1 MTLIDT
7 HTHLYVEEFK
17 DDIDSAVQRALA
29 EGVEK
34 FYLPAIDA
42 FENHALLA
50 LEEKFP
56 ERMFAMAGLHP
67 CSVKENFKEELE
79 KINHQLYKIENFKGN
94 QDDYYNPSNSLLN
107 IVIKRKTGNP
117 ITLSI
122 LYIQLA
128 HSVNFRLYPVN
139 FPSHFMVKHVL
150 DDEENEIIIDPFNEG
165 RIMDDYSLKELLD
178 HFYPKMNIALTRK
191 LVDKASNHDVII
203 RMLNNLKTSFFEC
216 QDLYNAELVNEM
228 ILDINNDDQHSLRDK
243 GMIFLHKK
251 RYEQAL
257 EFFNLYLERFPE
269 ANDVD
274 NILELIR
281 KIKTSDL

>member
-1 MTLIDT
+1 MTKNIQTALNDWHKNVVSEMKINDPS
-7 HTHLYVEEFK
+7 K
-17 DDIDSAVQRALA
+17 LA
-29 EGVEK
+29 EYALHISRIVAYDHLVIKDELSK
-34 FYLPAIDA
+34 ID
-42 FENHALLA
+42 EIGKKIVRSMKDSSEIRPTQLI
-50 LEEKFP
+50 
-56 ERMFAMAGLHP
+56 
-67 CSVKENFKEELE
+67 E

-243 GMIFLHKK
+243 GMIFLHNK

>member
-1 MTLIDT
+1 MTKNIQTALNDWHINVVSEMKINDPS
-7 HTHLYVEEFK
+7 K
-17 DDIDSAVQRALA
+17 LA
-29 EGVEK
+29 EYALHISRIVAYDHLVIKDELSK
-34 FYLPAIDA
+34 ID
-42 FENHALLA
+42 EIGKKIVRSMKNSSEIRPTQLI
-50 LEEKFP
+50 
-56 ERMFAMAGLHP
+56 
-67 CSVKENFKEELE
+67 E

-94 QDDYYNPSNSLLN
+94 RDDYYNPSNSLLN

-228 ILDINNDDQHSLRDK
+228 ILDINKDDQHGLRDK
-243 GMIFLHKK
+243 GMIFLYKK

>member
-1 MTLIDT
+1 MTKNIQTALNDWHINVVSEMKINDPS
-7 HTHLYVEEFK
+7 K
-17 DDIDSAVQRALA
+17 LA
-29 EGVEK
+29 EYALHISRIVAYDHLVIKDELSK
-34 FYLPAIDA
+34 ID
-42 FENHALLA
+42 EIGKKIVRSMKDSCEIRPTQLI
-50 LEEKFP
+50 
-56 ERMFAMAGLHP
+56 
-67 CSVKENFKEELE
+67 E

>member
-1 MTLIDT
+1 MTKNIQTALNDWHINVVSEMKINDPSKLAQYALHISRIVAYDHLVIKDELSKIDEIGKKILRSMKNSSEIRPTQLI
-7 HTHLYVEEFK
+7 
-17 DDIDSAVQRALA
+17 
-29 EGVEK
+29 
-34 FYLPAIDA
+34 
-42 FENHALLA
+42 
-50 LEEKFP
+50 
-56 ERMFAMAGLHP
+56 ER
-67 CSVKENFKEELE
+67 
-79 KINHQLYKIENFKGN
+79 INHQLYKIENFKGN

>member
-1 MTLIDT
+1 MTKNIQTALNDWHKNVVSEMKINDPS
-7 HTHLYVEEFK
+7 K
-17 DDIDSAVQRALA
+17 LA
-29 EGVEK
+29 EYALHISRIVAYDHLVIKDELSK
-34 FYLPAIDA
+34 ID
-42 FENHALLA
+42 EIGKKIVRSMKDSSEIRPTQLI
-50 LEEKFP
+50 
-56 ERMFAMAGLHP
+56 
-67 CSVKENFKEELE
+67 E

>member
-1 MTLIDT
+1 MTKNIQTALNDWHKNVVSEMKINDPS
-7 HTHLYVEEFK
+7 K
-17 DDIDSAVQRALA
+17 LA
-29 EGVEK
+29 EYALQISRIVAYDRLVIKDELSK
-34 FYLPAIDA
+34 ID
-42 FENHALLA
+42 EIGKKIVRSMKNSSEIRPTQLI
-50 LEEKFP
+50 
-56 ERMFAMAGLHP
+56 
-67 CSVKENFKEELE
+67 E

>member
-1 MTLIDT
+1 MTKNIPAALNDWHSNVVSNMAT
-7 HTHLYVEEFK
+7 NDPSK
-17 DDIDSAVQRALA
+17 LA
-29 EGVEK
+29 E
-34 FYLPAIDA
+34 Y
-42 FENHALLA
+42 ALQISRIVAYDNL
-50 LEEKFP
+50 
-56 ERMFAMAGLHP
+56 
-67 CSVKENFKEELE
+67 VIKEELAKIDEIGKKVAKSLKNSSEFRPTQFIE
-79 KINHQLYKIENFKGN
+79 KINHQLYKVENFKGN
-94 QDDYYNPSNSLLN
+94 RDDYYNPSNSLLN
-107 IVIKRKTGNP
+107 TVIKRKTGNP

-128 HSVNFRLYPVN
+128 KSLNFTLYPVN

-191 LVDKASNHDVII
+191 LVDKASNPDVII

-216 QDLYNAELVNEM
+216 QDLDSAELVNEM
-228 ILDINNDDQHSLRDK
+228 ILDINGNDQHGLRDK
-243 GMIFLHKK
+243 GMVSLHKK
-251 RYEQAL
+251 RYEEAL
-257 EFFNLYLERFPE
+257 KFFNMYLDKFPE

-274 NILELIR
+274 TILELIR

>member
-1 MTLIDT
+1 MTKNIQTALNDWHINVVSEMKLNDPS
-7 HTHLYVEEFK
+7 K
-17 DDIDSAVQRALA
+17 LA
-29 EGVEK
+29 EYALHISRIVAYDHLVIKDELSK
-34 FYLPAIDA
+34 ID
-42 FENHALLA
+42 EIGKKIVRSMKNSSEIRPTQLI
-50 LEEKFP
+50 
-56 ERMFAMAGLHP
+56 
-67 CSVKENFKEELE
+67 E

-191 LVDKASNHDVII
+191 LVDKASNQDVII

-228 ILDINNDDQHSLRDK
+228 ILDINKDDQHGLRDK
-243 GMIFLHKK
+243 GMIFLYKK

>member
-1 MTLIDT
+1 MTKNIQTALNDWHINVVSEMKINDPS
-7 HTHLYVEEFK
+7 K
-17 DDIDSAVQRALA
+17 LA
-29 EGVEK
+29 EYALHISRIVAYDQLVIKDELSK
-34 FYLPAIDA
+34 ID
-42 FENHALLA
+42 EIGKKIVRSMKNSSEIRPTQLI
-50 LEEKFP
+50 
-56 ERMFAMAGLHP
+56 
-67 CSVKENFKEELE
+67 E

-94 QDDYYNPSNSLLN
+94 RDDYYNPSNSLLN

-216 QDLYNAELVNEM
+216 QDLDNAELVNEM
-228 ILDINNDDQHSLRDK
+228 ILDINKDDQHSLRDK

-281 KIKTSDL
+281 KLKTSDL

>member
-1 MTLIDT
+1 MATNDPS
-7 HTHLYVEEFK
+7 K
-17 DDIDSAVQRALA
+17 LA
-29 EGVEK
+29 E
-34 FYLPAIDA
+34 Y
-42 FENHALLA
+42 ALHISRIVAYDNLIIQ
-50 LEEKFP
+50 
-56 ERMFAMAGLHP
+56 
-67 CSVKENFKEELE
+67 EELAKIEEMARKVAKSLKSSSEFRPTQFIE
-79 KINHQLYKIENFKGN
+79 KINHQLYKVENFKGN
-94 QDDYYNPSNSLLN
+94 RDDYYNPSNSLLN
-107 IVIKRKTGNP
+107 TVIKRKTGNP

-128 HSVNFRLYPVN
+128 KSLNFTLYPVN

-191 LVDKASNHDVII
+191 LVGKASNPDVII

-216 QDLYNAELVNEM
+216 QDLDSAELVNEM
-228 ILDINNDDQHSLRDK
+228 ILDINGNDQHGLRDK
-243 GMIFLHKK
+243 GMVSLHKK
-251 RYEQAL
+251 RYEEAL
-257 EFFNLYLERFPE
+257 KFFNTYLDKFPE

-274 NILELIR
+274 TILELIR

>member
-1 MTLIDT
+1 MTKNIQTALNDWHKNVVSEMKINDPS
-7 HTHLYVEEFK
+7 K
-17 DDIDSAVQRALA
+17 LA
-29 EGVEK
+29 EYALHISRIVAYDRLVIKDELSK
-34 FYLPAIDA
+34 ID
-42 FENHALLA
+42 EIGKKIVRSMKDSSEIRPTQLI
-50 LEEKFP
+50 
-56 ERMFAMAGLHP
+56 
-67 CSVKENFKEELE
+67 E

>member
-1 MTLIDT
+1 MTKNIQTALNDWHINVVSEMKINDPS
-7 HTHLYVEEFK
+7 K
-17 DDIDSAVQRALA
+17 LA
-29 EGVEK
+29 EYALHISRIVAYDHLVIKDELSK
-34 FYLPAIDA
+34 ID
-42 FENHALLA
+42 EIGKKIVRSMKNSSEIRPTQLI
-50 LEEKFP
+50 
-56 ERMFAMAGLHP
+56 
-67 CSVKENFKEELE
+67 E

-243 GMIFLHKK
+243 GMIFLHNK

>member
-1 MTLIDT
+1 MTKNIQTALNDWHKNVVSEIKINDPS
-7 HTHLYVEEFK
+7 K
-17 DDIDSAVQRALA
+17 LA
-29 EGVEK
+29 EYALHISRIVAYDHLVIKDELSK
-34 FYLPAIDA
+34 ID
-42 FENHALLA
+42 EIGKKIVRSMKNSSEIRPTQLI
-50 LEEKFP
+50 
-56 ERMFAMAGLHP
+56 
-67 CSVKENFKEELE
+67 E

-243 GMIFLHKK
+243 GMIFLHNK